1 MTYEEMKARTELASL
16 YRIFNYLGWTELI
29 YNHITLR
36 IPGPEKHILINP
48 FGLSYSEV
56 TAENLVK
63 IDLDGN
69 IIGESFWKYNVA
81 GYTTHSV
88 LHKNVPDAV
97 CVMHTHTTAGIAVA
111 CLEQGLSYSNFYSAQ
126 LYNKVAYHNFEG
138 ITIYEDEGSRLIE
151 SIAGKPAIIL
161 RNHGL
166 MGWGSTAAKAFS
178 TLWILNRACEI
189 QCQSLAMGKALEIS
203 EEVLKKCTADSFHFN
218 PSYGEGQDVLD
229 ALTRIINKLDP
240 SYQSYGRID

>member
-1 MTYEEMKARTELASL
+1 MTKDEIKARTQLAAL
-16 YRIFNYLGWTELI
+16 YRIFDYLGWTELI

-36 IPGPEKHILINP
+36 VPGPEKHILINP

-63 IDLDGN
+63 IDLDGQKTDA
-69 IIGESFWKYNVA
+69 SRWDYNVA

-88 LHKNVPDAV
+88 LHRNITDAV

-111 CLEQGLSYSNFYSAQ
+111 CLEAGLSYSNFYSAQ
-126 LYNKVAYHNFEG
+126 LLDKVAYHDFEG
-138 ITIYEDEGSRLIE
+138 ITIYPEEGPRFLKN
-151 SIAGKPAIIL
+151 IAGRQAIIL

-166 MGWGSTAAKAFS
+166 MAWGGTPASAFS

-189 QCQSLAMGKALEIS
+189 QCLGAAMGPMRSINK
-203 EEVLKKCTADSFHFN
+203 EVMQKCTSDSFHFN
-218 PSYGEGQDVLD
+218 PSYGSGQDVLD
-229 ALTRIINKLDP
+229 ALTRSIDRIDD
-240 SYQSYGRID
+240 SYKSYGSIH